1 MAAWCKKL
9 GGGEGEVVN
18 LVLRPVLIISVFG
31 SHVND
36 QTAPVT
42 NELLLQSDSK
52 PVVFIENKQVPRACF
67 EEAEVLGRP

>member
-1 MAAWCKKL
+1 M
-9 GGGEGEVVN
+9 
-18 LVLRPVLIISVFG
+18 
-31 SHVND
+31 ND